1 VSDDQVPVEELVR
14 RACRAPSVH
23 NTQPWRWRASGSRI
37 DLYADYTR
45 QLVYADPGRRDLMI
59 SCGAALHHL
68 QAAAAALGWAARV
81 RRVPNPTDE
90 RLLASAQL
98 RETAPAPDAAEVL
111 AAIEARR
118 TDRRRPSSAPVSSA
132 ELHALAA
139 AGSAWGA
146 QVRAVDGDVDRVR
159 LRELTERAGTVQ
171 SRNLRYLE
179 ELEAWTSGSDFEGIP
194 GSHLPEPPS
203 GPLARARGR
212 NRPAFDR
219 FPGHALADSVRQDAA
234 IEGVLLV
241 CTSSDDA
248 ISRIR
253 AGEALSAL
261 WLAATR
267 QGLSVV
273 PFSQALE
280 VEETRR
286 LVQQDVLDDLAF
298 AQVLLRVGRGS
309 EPAGTLPPTP
319 RRLLEDVLTRY

>member
-1 VSDDQVPVEELVR
+1 MSDDQVPVEELVR
-14 RACRAPSVH
+14 TACRAPSVH

-81 RRVPNPTDE
+81 RRVPDPTDE
-90 RLLASAQL
+90 RLVASAQL

-118 TDRRRPSSAPVSSA
+118 TDRRRPSSVPVSSA

-146 QVRAVDGDVDRVR
+146 QVRAVEGDLDRAR

-194 GSHLPEPPS
+194 GTPS
-203 GPLARARGR
+203 AEGAV
-212 NRPAFDR
+212 RPAR
-219 FPGHALADSVRQDAA
+219 PRTG
-234 IEGVLLV
+234 
-241 CTSSDDA
+241 T
-248 ISRIR
+248 
-253 AGEALSAL
+253 
-261 WLAATR
+261 
-267 QGLSVV
+267 
-273 PFSQALE
+273 
-280 VEETRR
+280 
-286 LVQQDVLDDLAF
+286 
-298 AQVLLRVGRGS
+298 
-309 EPAGTLPPTP
+309 EPAGVRPLPGPRP
-319 RRLLEDVLTRY
+319 RRPGPPGRRDRGGAARLHLLRRRHLPDPGR